1 MTTALHSP
9 CSPRLICIA
18 GGQRTGADLTQPDNE
33 GDNGDQA
40 DDRRPS
46 RDGGPPLLEH
56 GPAMIVKPATA
67 ANAELFTSVHAV
79 PVDGGTLP
87 ANDAV
92 IHETVVPK
100 EQAEQECLSPDRVG
114 HVLRAAATAAAEP
127 APTPRGSRRRAS
139 PARPGRSCGP
149 ACHWSAGSWPPRLVT
164 SGRALNCRS
173 RSTIRWARLR
183 YVTESSPT
191 GVKVITRMVYRD
203 RSHSGGHR

>member
-1 MTTALHSP
+1 MTTAPPSP
-9 CSPRLICIA
+9 SPPSRCSPGLICIA
-18 GGQRTGADLTQPDNE
+18 RGQRTDADLTQPDNE

-114 HVLRAAATAAAEP
+114 HVLRAAASAAAEP
-127 APTPRGSRRRAS
+127 APDPALVPPPGLAGASRPILRAGLPLVRWFLACLDS
-139 PARPGRSCGP
+139 SRPAGR
-149 ACHWSAGSWPPRLVT
+149 
-164 SGRALNCRS
+164 
-173 RSTIRWARLR
+173 
-183 YVTESSPT
+183 
-191 GVKVITRMVYRD
+191 
-203 RSHSGGHR
+203 